1 LFVGRKYNLKRNASL
16 PPILTVFYCSSFHSQ
31 QLQEKTTKK
40 NKGGKNATKSTGCSS
55 CCKWT
60 LGIFVLLGAIAGLL
74 TYDTNIHGGK
84 FEGELSIDKPF
95 EIVLNLC
102 L

>member
-1 LFVGRKYNLKRNASL
+1 LPLELTELFFVLFCL
-16 PPILTVFYCSSFHSQ
+16 DLQ
-31 QLQEKTTKK
+31 QLQEKATKK
-40 NKGGKNATKSTGCSS
+40 NKGGKNASKSTGCSS

-84 FEGELSIDKPF
+84 FEGEYRI
-95 EIVLNLC
+95 
-102 L
+102 